1 MEKTAEISI
10 TKFIENMLKEFID
23 YLPIEAIFK
32 LLVIHEY
39 NLGKTN
45 KEIKKSIARLA
56 TNKKLRTM
64 HSKTVLDAQKKLF
77 FASDANK
84 INALKKNTCI
94 CQLLSVIK
102 TKNFIKAVLS
112 KYPYP
117 AIVGFPF
124 NEWTG
129 KRLRRYIRLYFY
141 MPSFKKRQ
149 KLGIELPKVNYL
161 NRLLSPSQK
170 NLVNCVYSLEDF
182 LRYYIERT
190 ENPEFFYMY
199 CKKQTYPCSEKDKLA
214 PQKKRRY
221 NTTFFSTFYYLT
233 DKYDYFNDVDCI
245 SYNSNVAH
253 APILDYIVYSI

>member
-10 TKFIENMLKEFID
+10 TKFIENMLKEFMD

-221 NTTFFSTFYYLT
+221 NTTVS
-233 DKYDYFNDVDCI
+233 DSMSC
-245 SYNSNVAH
+245 H
-253 APILDYIVYSI
+253 